1 MTKLKLRKELK
12 EKLNKQNNTQRL
24 RKSRLIKEK
33 LFRLA
38 EFKKAEYVM
47 FYIATDKEVQTDF
60 MIAEARKI
68 GKKVVVPVILKGEKI
83 LPAPLDGKHLTGPD
97 GRRRIIAS
105 LLEDSKKIASGNNLN
120 GQFSQWYP
128 LNTFLYHEKEL
139 ESGPYGILQP
149 QSRYIRE
156 MPAEKIDLAVVPGLA
171 FDKSGRRLGRGG
183 GYYDKFLAGL
193 PLVIPRIGLA
203 FDFQL
208 IKDIP
213 VLSHDVCVT
222 RVISA

>member
-1 MTKLKLRKELK
+1 
-12 EKLNKQNNTQRL
+12 
-24 RKSRLIKEK
+24 
-33 LFRLA
+33 
-38 EFKKAEYVM
+38 
-47 FYIATDKEVQTDF
+47 
-60 MIAEARKI
+60 
-68 GKKVVVPVILKGEKI
+68 
-83 LPAPLDGKHLTGPD
+83 GPD

-105 LLEDSKKIASGNNLN
+105 LLEDS
-120 GQFSQWYP
+120 
-128 LNTFLYHEKEL
+128 EKEL

-183 GYYDKFLAGL
+183 GYYDKFLASL
-193 PLVIPRIGLA
+193 PLATPRIGLA

-208 IKDIP
+208 VKDIP

>member
-1 MTKLKLRKELK
+1 MIIKLKVRKELK
-12 EKLNKQNNTQRL
+12 EELNKQNNTQRL

-47 FYIATDKEVQTDF
+47 FYIATNKEVQTDF

-68 GKKVVVPVILKGEKI
+68 GKKIVVPVILKGEKI
-83 LPAPLDGKHLTGPD
+83 LPAPLDSKHQTGLK

-105 LLEDSKKIASGNNLN
+105 LLEDS
-120 GQFSQWYP
+120 
-128 LNTFLYHEKEL
+128 EKEL
-139 ESGPYGILQP
+139 EIGPYGILQP

-156 MPAEKIDLAVVPGLA
+156 MPAEKIDLVVVPGLA
-171 FDKSGRRLGRGG
+171 FDKNGRRLGRGG
-183 GYYDKFLAGL
+183 GYYDEFLASL
-193 PLVIPRIGLA
+193 PLAIPRIGLA